1 MNATE
6 YSLLFLKDKLKN
18 SSFQVWGYNHF
29 TNNEYLIHN
38 NGDNEPSPPS
48 IHSSNEEE
56 SSYNI
61 VKESNRVVLSYF
73 YPEGNQVNV
82 CIYLQSVPLSKEEI
96 QHLYYFFY
104 LYHTKEIIERKDNE
118 LYNLVNSIH
127 SITSSLDLDEVLEKI
142 ISNALKVIPS
152 AEAGLLFLYDQTS
165 ERLTPKAPVGF
176 NNSIYNIKFKV
187 GESITGKIFEDG
199 KGRIF
204 NSKKDVFE
212 EMSKYNIS
220 TENFDYLTSG
230 KSPEAA
236 MGVPVS
242 IEDKRIGVM
251 IIHQWKQK
259 KVFDN
264 HDLQLLQGFAEQAA
278 IAIQNA
284 QYYMEANKRLV
295 EVTELSHELQEK
307 NMQLQKRH
315 EIHQALINISLQNQG
330 VEKIIYE
337 FNHMIKPTLS
347 FFNALENK
355 FYLNKRSKQP
365 PFSIFEMKMI
375 FREKRISLH
384 VTVSDDDK
392 NSYLLYPIYN
402 GIAFLGCFIVHLSE
416 PLSKSDQMTLE
427 QGSSVLAL
435 ELVKKQTITEIYYKK
450 RHEQFQNLLSYKDN
464 EQLIQ
469 QANEIGI
476 DISSYC
482 FIAIFEI
489 PGYSDLQLLEIEIHQ
504 LVSKIKNELMVS
516 DKLIYGFHNKII
528 LLVSSLEIEDLNHI
542 QIKIQTIRKEYK
554 NSNNA
559 LFRGGISSTYKG
571 LESVK
576 KCYDEATKTLSY
588 LADRNRNDIICYEDI
603 GLNRLFL
610 NQSSQEIES
619 FVHDVLSPLW
629 SDNDRNKDLEK
640 TLITYIEYNRS
651 ATKTANDLHIHIN
664 TLYQRLKKIEDLLH
678 IDFQNN
684 EDVLKIQLACHL
696 KATYDRDKS

>member
-1 MNATE
+1 MNEIE
-6 YSLLFLKDKLKN
+6 YSLLFLKEKLEN
-18 SSFQVWGYNHF
+18 SPFQVWGYNYF
-29 TNNEYLIHN
+29 KNDQYLIYN
-38 NGDNEPSPPS
+38 NGEHEPLPPS
-48 IHSSNEEE
+48 ILYSNEEE
-56 SSYNI
+56 NSLKI
-61 VKESNRVVLSYF
+61 GKERNRVVLSYF
-73 YPEGNQVNV
+73 YPEGNQLNV
-82 CIYLQSVPLSKEEI
+82 CIYSQSIPLSKEEI
-96 QHLYYFFY
+96 QYLYYFFY
-104 LYHTKEIIERKDNE
+104 LFHTKEIIERKDNE
-118 LYNLVNSIH
+118 LYNLINSIH

-142 ISNALKVIPS
+142 ISNALKVIPA
-152 AEAGLLFLYDQTS
+152 AEAGLLFLYDQAS
-165 ERLTPKAPVGF
+165 EKLIPKAPIGF
-176 NNSIYNIKFKV
+176 NNTIYNVKFKV
-187 GESITGKIFEDG
+187 GESITGKVFEDG

-204 NSKKDVFE
+204 NSKKDVYE
-212 EMSKYNIS
+212 EMAKYNIS
-220 TENFDYLTSG
+220 TVNFDYITAG

-236 MGVPVS
+236 MCVPVS

-259 KVFDN
+259 KVFVD

-284 QYYMEANKRLV
+284 KYYTVANQRLV
-295 EVTELSHELQEK
+295 EVTVLSKELQEK
-307 NMQLQKRH
+307 NMQLQKRY
-315 EIHQALINISLQNQG
+315 EVHQALISISLQNQG
-330 VEKIIYE
+330 FEKIIYE
-337 FNHMIKPTLS
+337 LNHMIKPSIS

-355 FYLNKRSKQP
+355 FCSSKRTQP
-365 PFSIFEMKMI
+365 PFSIFEMKIM
-375 FREKRISLH
+375 FMEKRNSLH
-384 VTVSDDDK
+384 VTVSDYDN

-435 ELVKKQTITEIYYKK
+435 ELVKKQTITEIFYKK
-450 RHEQFQNLLSYKDN
+450 RHEQFQSLLSYKDN
-464 EQLIQ
+464 EHLLQ

-476 DISSYC
+476 NISSYC

-489 PGYSDLQLLEIEIHQ
+489 PVYSDLHLLEIEIHQ
-504 LVSKIKNELMVS
+504 LVSKIKNELVIS
-516 DKLIYGFHNKII
+516 DKFIYGFHNKIT
-528 LLVSSLEIEDLNHI
+528 LLASSIELDDLNHI
-542 QIKIQTIRKEYK
+542 QTKIHYIREEYK
-554 NSNNA
+554 KSNNS

-571 LESVK
+571 LKNVK

-610 NQSSQEIES
+610 NQSSQEIEQ

-640 TLITYIEYNRS
+640 TLLSYIEYNRS

-664 TLYQRLKKIEDLLH
+664 TLYQRLKKIEDLLQ

-696 KATYDRDKS
+696 KATYHQS